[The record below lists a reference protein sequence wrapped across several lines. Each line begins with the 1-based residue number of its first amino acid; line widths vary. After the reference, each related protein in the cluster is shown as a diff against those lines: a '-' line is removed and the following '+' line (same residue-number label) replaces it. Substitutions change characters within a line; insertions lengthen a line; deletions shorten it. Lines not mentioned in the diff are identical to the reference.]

1 MKRLVLCFDGTW
13 NAVATPDDNTN
24 VVRLA
29 NLVTVSD
36 AKGVPQICYYNSGV
50 GSGGPIDRFI
60 GGAFGA
66 GLKNNVKRGL
76 AFLALNYEKGDEIYL
91 FGFSRGGY
99 TARALAGVLGT
110 AGIPLD
116 IAATE
121 QHWNLYQE
129 VAKLKDKRGRYPKS
143 SRRRAP
149 YDAMIKAKETELA
162 DATRYKGDDVPIRCV
177 GVWDTVGAY
186 GIPGGLGLSA
196 LSRLLTLWTRGFK
209 DTKFGRSVKLG
220 LHAIAVDEMRRPF
233 VPTFWTLRETTEL
246 IPGQEV
252 EQVWFPGVHSN
263 VGGGYK
269 RKGLSDLALAWMISR
284 VQERTDLKFNDAEV
298 MDHIWPCSACTL
310 YPTTKIRLLGRIRN
324 ILPGSFPLI
333 RSRMR
338 RLWRRIQ
345 GGEGDVKIHR
355 LAEKIHWSVR
365 ERCNWPVTLVHGV
378 GKVKYAPPNLGPHV
392 KEVVEPTPLEWRLL
406 ARTRLWEGRCPLEE
420 EGVACQCSE
429 RASTRIGGPQQAT
442 APAEP
447 HPPSVA
453 A

>member
-13 NAVATPDDNTN
+13 NAVATPDANTN

-29 NLVTVSD
+29 NLVTTSD
-36 AKGVPQICYYNSGV
+36 SKGVPQICYYNSGV

-76 AFLALNYEKGDEIYL
+76 AFLALNYDKGDEIYL

-116 IAATE
+116 IAETE
-121 QHWNLYQE
+121 RHWTLYQE
-129 VAKLKDKRGRYPKS
+129 VAKLRDKAGRYPKDS
-143 SRRRAP
+143 PRRLP
-149 YDAMIKAKETELA
+149 YDAKIKAKKEELA
-162 DATRYKGDDVPIRCV
+162 NATRFKGEELPIRCV

-186 GIPGGLGLSA
+186 GIPGGFGLSA
-196 LSRLLTLWTRGFK
+196 ISRLLTLWTRGFR
-209 DTKFGRSVKLG
+209 DTKFGKGVKLG

-233 VPTFWTLRETTEL
+233 VPTFWTLRDKTQLVE
-246 IPGQEV
+246 GQEV

-263 VGGGYK
+263 VGGGYA

-284 VQERTDLKFNDAEV
+284 VEEETDLEFNQLEV

-310 YPTTKIRLLGRIRN
+310 YPTIKVRLLGRVRSV
-324 ILPGSFPLI
+324 LPGAFPLVASGL
-333 RSRMR
+333 RRTWR
-338 RLWRRIQ
+338 RLA
-345 GGEGDVKIHR
+345 GAESNVLIHR
-355 LAEKIHWSVR
+355 LNEKIHWSVV
-365 ERCNWPVTLVHGV
+365 ERCSWPETLVDGR
-378 GKVKYAPPNLGPHV
+378 GKAKYTPANLGPAG
-392 KEVVEPTPLEWRLL
+392 KEVVEPSALELRLL
-406 ARTRLWEGRCPLEE
+406 DRTRLWEGKCPLEE
-420 EGVACQCSE
+420 EGLPCHCSE
-429 RASTRIGGPQQAT
+429 RASTRIGRPGQ
-442 APAEP
+442 PA
-447 HPPSVA
+447 VA

>member
-13 NAVATPDDNTN
+13 NAVATPDANTN

-36 AKGVPQICYYNSGV
+36 AKGIAQICYYNSGV

-76 AFLALNYEKGDEIYL
+76 AFLALNYDKGDEIYL

-116 IAATE
+116 IAETE
-121 QHWNLYQE
+121 RHWNLYLE
-129 VAKLKDKRGRYPKS
+129 VAKLKTKRGRYRKG
-143 SRRRAP
+143 SRRRLP
-149 YDAMIKAKETELA
+149 YDAKIKAKEDELA
-162 DATRYKGDDVPIRCV
+162 NATRYKGDDLPIRCV

-186 GIPGGLGLSA
+186 GIPVGIGLSA
-196 LSRLLTLWTRGFK
+196 ISRLLTMWTRGFR
-209 DTKFGRSVKLG
+209 DTKFGERVDLG

-233 VPTFWTLRETTEL
+233 VPTFWTLRDKTEL
-246 IPGQEV
+246 VKGQEV
-252 EQVWFPGVHSN
+252 EQVWFPGAHSN

-284 VQERTDLKFNDAEV
+284 VDEETDLEFNELEV
-298 MDHIWPCSACTL
+298 MDHVWPCSACTL
-310 YPTTKIRLLGRIRN
+310 YPTTKVRLFGRVRS

-333 RSRMR
+333 SSWMR
-338 RLWRRIQ
+338 RIWRRMQ
-345 GGEGDVKIHR
+345 GGEGNVKIHR
-355 LAEKIHWSVR
+355 LNEKIHWSVV
-365 ERCNWPVTLVHGV
+365 ERCSWPETLVDGV
-378 GKVKYAPPNLGPHV
+378 GKTKYAPPNLGRHV
-392 KEVVEPTPLEWRLL
+392 KEVVEPTALEQRLL
-406 ARTRLWEGRCPLEE
+406 DRTRLWEGRCPLEE
-420 EGVACQCSE
+420 EGLTCHCSE
-429 RASTRIGGPQQAT
+429 RASTRIGGPQQ
-442 APAEP
+442 PA
-447 HPPSVA
+447 VA